1 MNAALSSVCNF
12 AGALFPLA
20 LGAVLPRPAWLA
32 IAAGIVALGLLGAGI
47 ARLVRGN
54 LFLWVIG
61 LMAAGGVL
69 TIAGMQLHVL

>member
-1 MNAALSSVCNF
+1 MKAALSSVCNF
-12 AGALFPLA
+12 VGALFPLA
-20 LGAVLPRPAWLA
+20 LGAVLPGPAWLA
-32 IAAGIVALGLLGAGI
+32 IAAGIVTLGLLGAGI